1 MPPSTRWCSQE
12 IHARSWPFSSRF
24 FRSLSQ
30 AAPDVGAALRDTH
43 THCHGSTFRQTRNAG
58 GYHVPNGRQSSH
70 VQNKQTPGKHTD
82 ARPRGGCWIRG
93 SKGLGAAGGRG
104 PGRRPSP
111 IAHRGQCLLSSSC
124 SINTGWLSPLPSLS
138 APSAGPRPQGDDA
151 QP

>member
-70 VQNKQTPGKHTD
+70 MQNKHGLQANTQTP
-82 ARPRGGCWIRG
+82 AERGLLDQRI
-93 SKGLGAAGGRG
+93 KGTRGGRG
-104 PGRRPSP
+104 AWAGSPALAHRTQRTMPSFLQLLHKYGLALPPPQPLSSLSRPS
-111 IAHRGQCLLSSSC
+111 
-124 SINTGWLSPLPSLS
+124 T
-138 APSAGPRPQGDDA
+138 AG
-151 QP
+151 